1 MMSKGYK
8 SKGYK
13 SEDRKSKG
21 YKSESYKS
29 ESYKSEDRKSKGY
42 KIEEQ
47 LKEESLI
54 DHLRELRKRMVYIF
68 IGATVGAVA
77 CWFFKEILFDFI
89 RQPIE
94 PFLSTDS
101 KGLVYTGIMESFVAY
116 IKICLLGGV
125 ILSCPFW
132 LYHLW
137 KFIAPALYTHEKRY
151 GIGFIFSGTILFFLG
166 ISFVYYFVYPIAFK
180 FLLGFGSGQ
189 DQALITINDY
199 LSFFLKTTFLFGLA
213 FEVPL
218 VLTFLGLMGIIDADF
233 LAKNRRYAVLALCL
247 FSAVLTP
254 PDPASMLMMALPL
267 GILYESSIWSI
278 RILKI
283 KTKP

>member
-1 MMSKGYK
+1 M
-8 SKGYK
+8 
-13 SEDRKSKG
+13 SED
-21 YKSESYKS
+21 YKTE
-29 ESYKSEDRKSKGY
+29 ED
-42 KIEEQ
+42 
-47 LKEESLI
+47 LKEESLV
-54 DHLRELRKRMVYIF
+54 DHLRELRKRLVYIF
-68 IGATVGAVA
+68 LGVVVSATA
-77 CWFFKEILFDFI
+77 CWFFKELLFDFI

-101 KGLVYTGIMESFVAY
+101 KGLVYTGIMESFMAY

-125 ILSCPFW
+125 VLSCPFW

-137 KFIAPALYTHEKRY
+137 RFIAPALYSHEKKY
-151 GIGFIFSGTILFFLG
+151 GVGFILSGTLLFFLG

-218 VLTFLGLMGIIDADF
+218 VLTFLGLMGIVTADF
-233 LAKNRRYAVLALCL
+233 LAKNRRYAFLFLCL
-247 FSAVLTP
+247 LSAILTP
-254 PDPASMLMMALPL
+254 PDPTSMMMMALPL
-267 GILYESSIWSI
+267 GVLYESSIWSI
-278 RILKI
+278 RLLKRN
-283 KTKP
+283 